1 MPRLRINLRELAE
14 IDELDLVDELSE
26 LAEREQREERAP
38 GERDRREI
46 SPLALQRRQDQR
58 KFGKDVARM
67 LRERK
72 SPKA

>member
-1 MPRLRINLRELAE
+1 MPRLRINLRELTE
-14 IDELDLVDELSE
+14 LDELDLADELSD
-26 LAEREQREERAP
+26 LAEREEREECEPVEKERRA
-38 GERDRREI
+38 I
-46 SPLALQRRQDQR
+46 SPLTLQRRQDQR

>member
-1 MPRLRINLRELAE
+1 MPRLRINLRE
-14 IDELDLVDELSE
+14 
-26 LAEREQREERAP
+26 ERAP
-38 GERDRREI
+38 NERDRREI

>member
-26 LAEREQREERAP
+26 LAEREGREQRIV
-38 GERDRREI
+38 GDKDRPTI
-46 SPLALQRRQDQR
+46 SPLALQRRQEQR